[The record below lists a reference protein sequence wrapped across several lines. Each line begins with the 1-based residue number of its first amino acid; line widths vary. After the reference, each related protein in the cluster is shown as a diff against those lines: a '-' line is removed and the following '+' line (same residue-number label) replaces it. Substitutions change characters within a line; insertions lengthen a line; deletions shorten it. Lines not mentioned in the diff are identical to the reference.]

1 MRGWCGVVGE
11 AGCVDMVLWGG
22 VWCGVGAWSGVEWR
36 RLLVLVL
43 VERWMVGIEWKGGWM
58 DGGWKG
64 MEARTKP

>member
-1 MRGWCGVVGE
+1 MWTWCCGV
-11 AGCVDMVLWGG
+11 GC
-22 VWCGVGAWSGVEWR
+22 VWCGVCGVVCVEIAG
-36 RLLVLVL
+36 LVLVL

>member
-1 MRGWCGVVGE
+1 MGRWTVRGWCGVVGE

-22 VWCGVGAWSGVEWR
+22 VCV
-36 RLLVLVL
+36 
-43 VERWMVGIEWKGGWM
+43 VGIEWKGGWM